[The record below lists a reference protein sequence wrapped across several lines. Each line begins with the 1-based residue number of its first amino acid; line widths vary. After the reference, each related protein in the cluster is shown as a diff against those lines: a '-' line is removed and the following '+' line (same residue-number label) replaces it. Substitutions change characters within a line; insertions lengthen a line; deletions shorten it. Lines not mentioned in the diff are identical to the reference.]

1 MNMVGLG
8 MFINFWYV
16 AEETKKLTDAPMKVR
31 MLGQDFVLFR
41 DSKGKAHCLSNVC
54 AHRGASLGNGK
65 VKGDCIE
72 CPYHGWQFDGGGR
85 CQRIP
90 SMGSDAKIPSRARI
104 DSYPTE
110 EKYDLIFV
118 FLGDLPEDQRPPI
131 MDIPEWGK
139 DGWRWTFVRFN
150 WRINYQRAVENIL
163 DPAHT
168 EFVHPMMGYQGERDD
183 YAMQDLELQE
193 SEWGVGTSFVNE
205 SSTQAGSM
213 KSKVRQGE
221 GQSHSASAHH
231 GPTNSWISIGL
242 TEDASLQQYAFVTP
256 VDENNSRR
264 FFYQARNFMVD
275 PKLDQRVEDR
285 MVEIADQDSNVVGRI
300 LPPLSP
306 DATMR
311 EVLVPSD
318 TIIVRYREKLKA
330 WQAKGWRIDLD
341 KVNESTESVAYA
353 IPSPARRSY
362 KGWALDGV
370 PLLPVES
377 DTIDLT

>member
-1 MNMVGLG
+1 

-16 AEETKKLTDAPMKVR
+16 AEESTKLTNAPSKVR

-54 AHRGASLGNGK
+54 VHRGASLGNGK
-65 VKGDCIE
+65 VKGDCVE
-72 CPYHGWQFDGGGR
+72 CPYHGWQYDGSGI

-90 SMGSDAKIPSRARI
+90 SMGSDAKIPGRARI

-118 FLGDLPEDQRPPI
+118 FLGDLPENQRPPI
-131 MDIPEWGK
+131 MDIPEWGQ
-139 DGWRWTFVRFN
+139 DGWRWTFVTFN
-150 WRINYQRAVENIL
+150 WQFNYRRAVENIL

-168 EFVHPMMGYQGERDD
+168 EFVHPMMGYQGARDD
-183 YAMQDLELQE
+183 YVLPNLELQE

-205 SSTQAGSM
+205 SSTQADSM
-213 KSKVRQGE
+213 KSSVRKGE

-242 TEDASLQQYAFVTP
+242 TQEASLQQYAFVTP
-256 VDENNSRR
+256 IDENNSRR
-264 FFYQARNFMVD
+264 FFYQARNFMMD
-275 PKLDQRVEDR
+275 PKLDQSVEDR
-285 MVEIADQDSNVVGRI
+285 MVEIAKQDSNVVGKI

-306 DATMR
+306 ETTTR

-318 TIIVRYREKLKA
+318 TVIARYREKLKA
-330 WQAKGWRIDLD
+330 WQANGWRIDMD
-341 KVNESTESVAYA
+341 KVNESGEAVAYA
-353 IPSPARRSY
+353 IPSPARRSH
-362 KGWALDGV
+362 KGWALDSV
-370 PLLPVES
+370 PLVPVE
-377 DTIDLT
+377 TGATDLT